1 MSQKKVLVIEDEAR
15 MRDSIATIL
24 KMEGYETHEASDGKL
39 GLEKAREILPDLIL
53 CDVSMPNM
61 DGHETL
67 EELKKKPTTARIP
80 FIFLTARGEKR
91 EVRDGM
97 NHGADDYLV
106 KPFEAID
113 LLAAIESRLKRKSEL
128 TGSDEDREVSPEMLI
143 PLGLTER
150 EAETLFWLAQ
160 GKSNSDLC
168 IILDVKLTTIKKH
181 LERIFQKLSVENRT
195 AAAAMALE
203 ALNAKR

>member
-24 KMEGYETHEASDGKL
+24 KMEGYETHEAFDGKL
-39 GLEKAREILPDLIL
+39 GLQKAREILPDLIL

-61 DGHETL
+61 NGHETL
-67 EELKKKPTTARIP
+67 EELKKEPTTARIP

-106 KPFEAID
+106 KPFEATD